1 MGPPLVGWREKIA
14 TLRHG
19 KVCCEDIATRL
30 GGVDKA
36 PKWSM
41 GKRDRPKKVD
51 ETPGPVRLDDAH
63 RDAFAKY
70 KRDPG
75 YSMGKPSSQRPSSAP
90 IPRQVN
96 VPLQP
101 TTPKYSFGGARRG
114 PPKDTSCGPGPGA
127 YYVSKELGGPKFSM
141 PPKRGAKDFQSSPGP
156 SAYRPE
162 QPKSNHNTWWGDAP
176 KRRPHSAST
185 AGPNY
190 KPLTPRG
197 PKYSFGHRREE
208 TIKGRSPMAG
218 IPYTQFGYND
228 FGRTF
233 CDEDC

>member
-1 MGPPLVGWREKIA
+1 MGPPLTGWQEKIP
-14 TLRHG
+14 TFRHG

-36 PKWSM
+36 PKWTM
-41 GKRDRPKKVD
+41 GKRCRGPHTA
-51 ETPGPVRLDDAH
+51 ETPGPRHLNDVH

-75 YSMGKPSSQRPSSAP
+75 YSFGDPPRPRPSSAP
-90 IPRQVN
+90 AGRQVN

-101 TTPKYSFGGARRG
+101 TTPKYSFGGAPRI
-114 PPKDTSCGPGPGA
+114 PQKDTSCGPGPGA
-127 YYVSKELGGPKFSM
+127 YYVTKEFGGPKYSM
-141 PPKRGAKDFQSSPGP
+141 PPRRGKKVESGPGP
-156 SAYRPE
+156 AAYTHELRRD
-162 QPKSNHNTWWGDAP
+162 SRNTWWGNAP
-176 KRRPHSAST
+176 KKRPQSPAG

-190 KPLTPRG
+190 NPRTPRG
-197 PKYSFGHRREE
+197 PEYSFGHRREE
-208 TIKGRSPMAG
+208 AIKGRSPMTG